1 MLHDFLKAERTSII
15 ALCAEKLKTIQGS
28 ASSSPEM
35 ARGIHVF
42 YDELVEAVR
51 EDTQENRDLVHH
63 TSGSTKRSEAMRRGT
78 ESLRLG
84 YTISQVVNGY
94 GALFQSITEYAS
106 EHSQEQIHSRE
117 FNLLNFCLDV
127 AIAEAVTEFNRG
139 QDEIITQNEVQR
151 LGVLAHEL
159 RNSLATV
166 AAAHRMIKSG
176 MAGVG
181 ESTNK
186 VLEEALNR
194 MKEIIDDSL
203 SEVQLRARGGL

>member
-1 MLHDFLKAERTSII
+1 LNDERTSIL
-15 ALCAEKLKTIQGS
+15 ALCAAKLKTIQGS
-28 ASSSPEM
+28 SSSSAEM
-35 ARGIHVF
+35 ERGLLVF
-42 YDELVEAVR
+42 YDELIEALR
-51 EDTQENRDLVHH
+51 EDPQEIRDLEDH
-63 TSGSTKRSEAMRRGT
+63 TSGSTKRSEAMRRGI

-94 GALFQSITEYAS
+94 GALCQSLNAYAS

-139 QDEIITQNEVQR
+139 QDDIITQNEVQR